1 MKLIKSYT
9 ARIDANASKDGN
21 ILFILS
27 KLNEVSEYVFNLG
40 KDKWFNQKEI
50 YHQCRK
56 EFPELHSKILQQ
68 FLKLYCP
75 IGKKKLPKNV
85 IKSVIILDN
94 QTFDLKLD
102 TETKFTNYWLRFG
115 RKNYPLRGKNILS
128 RIKDISCVQEC
139 RIYLR
144 KKRVYCKLTYVEEKD
159 KIVLNPGKSTGI
171 DINVKQLVS
180 SDNKFYSTKK
190 LFHRKQEHK
199 KNRMKHRDT
208 MNFTKDFVHKLTTL
222 IVSDLIRNEQEVLV
236 LEDLKNLRQ
245 SSSKKNRNS
254 KGKVV
259 NYLINNCLPYGMFT
273 SFLEY
278 KCKDQGIKF
287 VKINPYNTSKECNN
301 CKSLDSS
308 RPKQSDFICNSCGQ
322 HIHADLNA
330 ARNIRLRY
338 TSSNELPVNPIPYP
352 AYKKAIGSCSL

>member
-9 ARIDANASKDGN
+9 ARIDANASKDSN

-27 KLNEVSEYVFNLG
+27 KLDEVSEYVFDLG

-56 EFPELHSKILQQ
+56 QFPEIHSKILQQ
-68 FLKLYCP
+68 FLKLYSP

-139 RIYLR
+139 RIY
-144 KKRVYCKLTYVEEKD
+144 KKSDKIYCKLTYVEEKD
-159 KIVLNPGKSTGI
+159 DLNINSENSTGL
-171 DINVKQLVS
+171 DINTKQLVS

-190 LFHRKQEHK
+190 LFYRKQEHK
-199 KNRMKHRDT
+199 KNRMKGR
-208 MNFTKDFVHKLTTL
+208 NLQNYTKDFVHKLTNR

-245 SSSKKNRNS
+245 SASKKNRTS
-254 KGKVV
+254 KGKYV
-259 NYLINNCLPYGMFT
+259 NYLINNSLPFKMFRT
-273 SFLEY
+273 FLEY
-278 KCKDQGIKF
+278 KCLDRGIK
-287 VKINPYNTSKECNN
+287 VVTINPQYTSKECSR
-301 CKSLDSS
+301 CGSRTTS
-308 RPKQSDFICNSCGQ
+308 RPTQSKFICGDCNYQ
-322 HIHADLNA
+322 IHADLNA
-330 ARNIRLRY
+330 ARNIRMRY
-338 TSSNELPVNPIPYP
+338 ISSNELPVNL
-352 AYKKAIGSCSL
+352 ALAGG